1 MSEALHI
8 VCPHCDTVNRVPRER
23 LSDGGKCGACH
34 RRLFEG
40 LPFELNDANCF
51 AKHAEKSDIPL
62 LIDFWAAWCGP
73 CRTLEP
79 IFKQAAARLEPYVRL
94 ARVDTEAMP
103 ALAARFSVR
112 SIPSLVLIRHGR
124 EIARTAG
131 VMPLPQLVGWIRQHV
146 ETIAA

>member
-1 MSEALHI
+1 MSESLQI

-34 RRLFEG
+34 RSLFEG
-40 LPFELNDANCF
+40 LPFELNDANRF

-79 IFKQAAARLEPYVRL
+79 IFKQAAAHLEPYVRL
-94 ARVDTEAMP
+94 ARVDTEALP

>member
-1 MSEALHI
+1 MSESLHI

-23 LSDGGKCGACH
+23 LSGGGKCGVCH

-40 LPFELNDANCF
+40 VPFALDDANRF

-73 CRTLEP
+73 CRALEP
-79 IFKQAAARLEPYVRL
+79 IFKQAATRLEPYVRL
-94 ARVDTEAMP
+94 ARVDTEALP

>member
-1 MSEALHI
+1 MSESLQI

-40 LPFELNDANCF
+40 VPFALDDANRF
-51 AKHAEKSDIPL
+51 AKHTEKSDIPL

-79 IFKQAAARLEPYVRL
+79 IFKQAAARLEPNVRL

>member
-1 MSEALHI
+1 M
-8 VCPHCDTVNRVPRER
+8 PTR
-23 LSDGGKCGACH
+23 
-34 RRLFEG
+34 
-40 LPFELNDANCF
+40 F

>member
-1 MSEALHI
+1 
-8 VCPHCDTVNRVPRER
+8 

-40 LPFELNDANCF
+40 LPFELNDANRF
-51 AKHAEKSDIPL
+51 AKHTEKSDIPL

-79 IFKQAAARLEPYVRL
+79 IFKQAAARLEPNVRL
-94 ARVDTEAMP
+94 ARVDTEALP

>member
-1 MSEALHI
+1 MSESLHI

-23 LSDGGKCGACH
+23 LSGGGKCGVCH
-34 RRLFEG
+34 QRLFEG
-40 LPFELNDANCF
+40 VPFALDDADRF

-62 LIDFWAAWCGP
+62 LIDFWADWCGP

-79 IFKQAAARLEPYVRL
+79 IFKQAAARLEPHVRL
-94 ARVDTEAMP
+94 ARVDTEALP